1 MGLGVRV
8 MGLGVRVMGLGVR
21 VMGLGAEE
29 RSADQRGEAPG
40 HVHDAGA
47 CEVDDAR
54 QDDLVL

>member
-1 MGLGVRV
+1 
-8 MGLGVRVMGLGVR
+8 MGLGVR

-29 RSADQRGEAPG
+29 RSADQRGEAPS

-54 QDDLVL
+54 EDDLVLYGEMWGR